1 MNNPLDH
8 QMDLGLVNYVHHP
21 ENENYIVYRFSDF
34 NRSKAFEVELIKFNI
49 WFEKAFEES
58 KTQKMILFCV
68 QKKDFIQTQKLNF
81 LIESRNKKRMIP
93 SKRLRF
99 GLFFFTSL
107 IIIFAVFGY
116 CQNNKKDT
124 SLNKSE
130 SSVNLSPGKK

>member
-8 QMDLGLVNYVHHP
+8 QMDLGLVNYVRHP
-21 ENENYIVYRFSDF
+21 ENENYIVYRFSEL
-34 NRSKAFEVELIKFNI
+34 NRSKAFEEELNKLNI
-49 WFEKAFEES
+49 WFEKAFEET

-68 QKKDFIQTQKLNF
+68 HKKDFIQTQKLNF
-81 LIESRNKKRMIP
+81 LIESGNKKRMIP
-93 SKRLRF
+93 SKSLRF
-99 GLFFFTSL
+99 GLFSFSSL